1 MRFFNC
7 FPLRVH
13 CWGGLGSQ
21 LYALSLAY
29 DLRIKFSKRKIKLLL
44 HTGGF
49 TKRVSELDFI
59 HDIGFE
65 TIQINDFQ
73 AQDKEYR
80 NHQKSIK
87 IILKKIVIK
96 ILYFLKFIVSA
107 NSNADFEKV
116 YPWTI
121 STRGHY
127 FDREISSD
135 FYEYLLDYIKIEEK
149 PIIRS
154 QFEIAIHYRMG
165 DLLILTEKSI
175 SPANKI
181 IDAIREVKKNQNNV
195 KINVYSDSPRI
206 AKETL
211 FTSGLTDDFIVNDI
225 STIDVMR
232 ACVGADCFIGTG
244 SKVSLW
250 IVNIRRY
257 MGEVNNYYPE
267 GFESKLYNPGQNRY
281 APSKS

>member
-1 MRFFNC
+1 MFSC
-7 FPLRVH
+7 IPLRVH

-21 LYALSLAY
+21 LYALATAY
-29 DLRIKFSKRKIKLLL
+29 DLKLKHPKRRIKLVL

-59 HDIGFE
+59 HDIDFE

-73 AQDKEYR
+73 TQDKKYN
-80 NHQKSIK
+80 NHRRSVK
-87 IILKKIVIK
+87 IILKKTVIK
-96 ILYFLKFIVSA
+96 ILYFFKFIVSA
-107 NSNADFEKV
+107 NSNADFDKV

-127 FDREISSD
+127 FDREISTD
-135 FYEYLLDYIKIEEK
+135 FYKYLLGYIKVKEK
-149 PIIRS
+149 SIIRS

-181 IDAIREVKKNQNNV
+181 IDAIREVKKNHNNL
-195 KINVYSDSPRI
+195 KINVYSDSPQI

-211 FTSGLTDDFIVNDI
+211 FNSGLTDDFMVNDR
-225 STIDVMR
+225 STIDVIR

-267 GFESKLYNPGQNRY
+267 GFYSKLYNPG
-281 APSKS
+281 

>member
-1 MRFFNC
+1 MKLSSYI
-7 FPLRVH
+7 PIKVH

-29 DLRIKFSKRKIKLLL
+29 DLQIKFPKRKIKLLL

-59 HDIGFE
+59 HNIDFE

-73 AQDKEYR
+73 TQDKKYN
-80 NHQKSIK
+80 NHVKSIE
-87 IILKKIVIK
+87 IILKKTIIK
-96 ILYFLKFIVSA
+96 ILYFFKFIVSA
-107 NSNADFEKV
+107 NSNADFDKV

-127 FDREISSD
+127 FNREISTN
-135 FYEYLLDYIKIEEK
+135 FYKYLLGYIKVKEK

-181 IDAIREVKKNQNNV
+181 IDAIREVKKNHNDV
-195 KINVYSDSPRI
+195 KISVYSDSPQV

-211 FTSGLTDDFIVNDI
+211 FSAGLTDDFMVSDR
-225 STIDVMR
+225 STIDVIR
-232 ACVGADCFIGTG
+232 ACVDANYFIGTG

-267 GFESKLYNPGQNRY
+267 DFDSKLYNPG
-281 APSKS
+281 

>member
-1 MRFFNC
+1 MKLFSYI
-7 FPLRVH
+7 PIRVH

-29 DLRIKFSKRKIKLLL
+29 DLQIKFPKRKIRLLL
-44 HTGGF
+44 HTSGV

-59 HDIGFE
+59 HNIDFE

-73 AQDKEYR
+73 IQDEECN
-80 NHQKSIK
+80 NHGKSIRIRFK
-87 IILKKIVIK
+87 GTVIK
-96 ILYFLKFIVSA
+96 ILSFFKFIVSA
-107 NSNADFEKV
+107 NSNSDFDNV

-127 FDREISSD
+127 FNREVSID
-135 FYEYLLDYIKIEEK
+135 FYKYLLRHIGFKEK
-149 PIIRS
+149 PTIRS

-165 DLLILTEKSI
+165 DLLALTEKSI

-181 IDAIREVKKNQNNV
+181 IDAIRQAKKNHNNV
-195 KINVYSDSPRI
+195 KINVYSDSPQI

-211 FTSGLTDDFIVNDI
+211 LSAGLTDEFMVSDR
-225 STIDVMR
+225 STIDMIR
-232 ACVGADCFIGTG
+232 ACVYASYFIGTG

-257 MGEVNNYYPE
+257 MGEVNNNYLE
-267 GFESKLYNPGQNRY
+267 GFDDVLYNRR
-281 APSKS
+281 